1 MSDELARL
9 RRDVR
14 LLKAYALALTAAAL
28 VGGLAAFGRAAP
40 TDQVLRA
47 RGLVI
52 VDAAGRERILIGAPV
67 PAARNRLRTDTARV
81 RREVAPQFG
90 GVPADAYLRYYRD
103 YRHAVNGIL
112 VLDER
117 GVDRLAFGDSV
128 PDPNIGR
135 RIGPSTG
142 LVLNDARGFERTG
155 YGVLTVEGKDRVVL
169 GLDAKGD
176 EAVVLSVN
184 DSGPAGLS
192 VRSSGRSLFVGSAPA
207 GQVPGAAPGAPF
219 LGVIAHQGES
229 PTYQLNVAA
238 ADSGRARRPAP

>member
-1 MSDELARL
+1 MTDDLARL

-14 LLKAYALALTAAAL
+14 LLKAYAFALTAAAL
-28 VGGLAAFGRAAP
+28 VGGLAAFRSTPAA
-40 TDQVLRA
+40 DQVLRA

-67 PAARNRLRTDTARV
+67 PEARNRLRTDTARV
-81 RREVAPQFG
+81 RRELAPEFK
-90 GVPADAYLRYYRD
+90 GVPPDTYLGYYRN

-117 GVDRLAFGDSV
+117 GVDRVALGNSV

-142 LVLNDARGFERTG
+142 LMVNDARGFERTG

-169 GLDAKGD
+169 GLDAKQG
-176 EAVVLSVN
+176 EAVVLSVL
-184 DSGPAGLS
+184 DDGPSGLS
-192 VRSSGRSLFVGSAPA
+192 VAGGGRSLFVGGAPA
-207 GQVPGAAPGAPF
+207 GQVPGTAPSAPF
-219 LGVIAHQGES
+219 FGVIAHRDQT
-229 PTYQLNVAA
+229 PTYQLNLAA
-238 ADSGRARRPAP
+238 PDTGRARRPAP

>member
-1 MSDELARL
+1 MTDELARL

-40 TDQVLRA
+40 ADQVLRA

-67 PAARNRLRTDTARV
+67 PAARHRLRTDTARV
-81 RREVAPQFG
+81 RRELAPQFG
-90 GVPADAYLRYYRD
+90 GVPADTYMGYYRD
-103 YRHAVNGIL
+103 YRYAVHGIL

-117 GVDRLAFGDSV
+117 GVDRVALGDSV

-135 RIGPSTG
+135 RIGPSAG
-142 LVLNDARGFERTG
+142 LMLNDARGFERSG
-155 YGVLTVEGKDRVVL
+155 YGVLTVGGRDRVVL
-169 GLDAKGD
+169 GLDAKDG
-176 EAVVLSVN
+176 EAVVLSVH
-184 DSGPAGLS
+184 DSGTAGLRVS
-192 VRSSGRSLFVGSAPA
+192 AGGRSLYVGAAPA

-219 LGVIAHQGES
+219 FGILASKGRAV
-229 PTYQLNVAA
+229 TYQLNTA
-238 ADSGRARRPAP
+238 ADTARARRPAP